1 MAATAQR
8 LLIISQQLQGIT
20 RELFEIENPK
30 KLSRKPTRAEELKAM
45 ANDKIDKSMI
55 KRQLKNRI

>member
-30 KLSRKPTRAEELKAM
+30 KLSRKPTKDEESKARVSD
-45 ANDKIDKSMI
+45 NLEKLII
-55 KRQLKNRI
+55 KRKLKNRI